1 MDINMNIIIYVMILV
16 QKILILYFLMEI
28 IMIILPRNALIQ
40 YLKVI
45 TLIQMIPYIK
55 NVLKAANF
63 VMEKEMKQIIIVK
76 NVNQIILF

>member
-1 MDINMNIIIYVMILV
+1 MNIIIYVMILV

-28 IMIILPRNALIQ
+28 IVIILPRNALIQ

-55 NVLKAANF
+55 NVLKVVNF
-63 VMEKEMKQIIIVK
+63 VMEKEMRQIIIV
-76 NVNQIILF
+76 